1 LTSTD
6 ERALQPATAVE
17 IRPLTELSEFDEC
30 VELEMAVW
38 GYDPA
43 DMIPRRM
50 FLLASR
56 IGGQVLGAFAGGVMA
71 GFAMAL
77 PGYRNGHPYLHS
89 HMVGVLP
96 EFRNL
101 GLGRRL
107 KLAQRDDA
115 LKRGFE
121 LMEWT
126 FDPLEIKNAHLNIAR
141 LGAVVRRYK
150 HNFYGPSSSPLQ
162 GGLPTDRVYAEWWLR
177 SRRVGSVLAGEQ
189 PEFDVLE
196 RVNVPGAIYEW
207 KASEEQRAE
216 AGRIQ
221 AENAAALESAFAR
234 GQCVLGY
241 QRAADGDGSFLLGV
255 WDEPLG
261 Y

>member
-1 LTSTD
+1 MEAPQPIRIESFTTLEQFD
-6 ERALQPATAVE
+6 QCVALE
-17 IRPLTELSEFDEC
+17 E
-30 VELEMAVW
+30 AVW

-56 IGGQVLGAFAGGVMA
+56 IGGQVMGAFLDESPTAV

-77 PGYRNGHPYLHS
+77 PAFRNGHAYLHS

-96 EFRNL
+96 EVRNR
-101 GLGRRL
+101 GIAGAL

-115 LKRGFE
+115 LARGFD

-126 FDPLEIKNAHLNIAR
+126 FDPTEIKNAYINIAK
-141 LGAVVRRYK
+141 LGAIVRRYK

-177 SRRVGSVLAGEQ
+177 SKRVERALSGEPQ
-189 PEFDVLE
+189 TFEIAE
-196 RVNVPGAIYEW
+196 RVDVPAEIYAW
-207 KASEEQRAE
+207 KASVADR
-216 AGRIQ
+216 
-221 AENAAALESAFAR
+221 AAARDMQARNAHELETAFAN
-234 GQCVLGY
+234 GLSVLGY
-241 QRAADGDGSFLLGV
+241 QRNAQGDGQFQLGR
-255 WDEPLG
+255 WDESHG